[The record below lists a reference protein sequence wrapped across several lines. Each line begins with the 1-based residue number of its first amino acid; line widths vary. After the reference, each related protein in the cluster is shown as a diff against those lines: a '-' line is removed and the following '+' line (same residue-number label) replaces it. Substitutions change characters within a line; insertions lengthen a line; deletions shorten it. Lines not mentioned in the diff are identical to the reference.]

1 MNKTARIFEFFQQQG
16 WLRWPGVAQQHL
28 DKAAKDKALAV
39 PNGTVK
45 ENGGISGAAS
55 NAGEAEE

>member
-1 MNKTARIFEFFQQQG
+1 
-16 WLRWPGVAQQHL
+16 VAQQHL
-28 DKAAKDKALAV
+28 ERTARDKALAV

-55 NAGEAEE
+55 NAGEADE